1 MTPLGK
7 EWYVKVKLVTG
18 LLQTRADAERA
29 VERVMS
35 CGYRRDTISV
45 VMSHAAR
52 GQHVESGTSA
62 KAADVGRGG
71 AAGAAVVTVAALGT
85 SAAFPGLGLVAAGPI
100 EAALAGAGSAAGG
113 LVGALVAAGIPEHRA
128 RVYETGLQQGE
139 ILVGVHAQSQ
149 RDAEILEMILEY
161 AGAENV
167 RSDSALRRPYDSF
180 I

>member
-1 MTPLGK
+1 MK
-7 EWYVKVKLVTG
+7 AKVVTG

-29 VERVMS
+29 VERIMS
-35 CGYRRDTISV
+35 CGYRRDAISV
-45 VMSHAAR
+45 VMGHAAL

-62 KAADVGRGG
+62 KAADTAMGG
-71 AAGAAVVTVAALGT
+71 AGAAVVTFAALGT

-100 EAALAGAGSAAGG
+100 EAALAGAGSAAG
-113 LVGALVAAGIPEHRA
+113 ALVAAGIPEHRA
-128 RVYETGLQQGE
+128 RVYETGLQQGA

-167 RSDSALRRPYDSF
+167 RSDSALKRPYDSF

>member
-1 MTPLGK
+1 MK
-7 EWYVKVKLVTG
+7 AKVVTG
-18 LLQTRADAERA
+18 LLQTRAEAERA
-29 VERVMS
+29 VERIMS

-45 VMSHAAR
+45 VMGHAAR
-52 GQHVESGTSA
+52 GQHVESGTGA
-62 KAADVGRGG
+62 KATDTAMGG
-71 AAGAAVVTVAALGT
+71 AAGAAVVTFAALGT

-100 EAALAGAGSAAGG
+100 EAALAGAGSAAG
-113 LVGALVAAGIPEHRA
+113 ALVAAGIPEHRA
-128 RVYETGLQQGE
+128 RVYETGLQQGA

-167 RSDSALRRPYDSF
+167 RSDSALKRPYDSF